1 MDDSTSAPAAAPR
14 PWWVRVL
21 FMLLMAIAFHLAAS
35 VLAVVAVVQL
45 VLQLATNDSNEQLR
59 AFGRGLGRYL
69 AQIAMFVSFE
79 RDEPPFPFSDW
90 PAAPV

>member
-1 MDDSTSAPAAAPR
+1 MDDRASAPAAAPR

-21 FMLLMAIAFHLAAS
+21 LMLLMAIAFHLAAS
-35 VLAVVAVVQL
+35 VLALVAVVQL
-45 VLQLATNDSNEQLR
+45 VLQLATGDTNEQLR
-59 AFGRGLGRYL
+59 ALGRGIGRYL

-79 RDEPPFPFSDW
+79 REQPPFPFSDW